1 MPRIPRLLTILLPV
15 SLMASAGPAM
25 ADDLSYQGVSAMG
38 KDHPIACLYAY
49 AADKTGDHAAAVDIL
64 NGCIARGSVW
74 SMIWLAML
82 HENGQGVP
90 KSLEAS
96 ADLMRR
102 GAAMNDEAGYAPL
115 ARYHWGVAL
124 AEGRGVARNEEEGL
138 RWLRI
143 AAAETVREAKD
154 YLRARGEWHPS
165 F

>member
-1 MPRIPRLLTILLPV
+1 MRWGVHQAFALALSV
-15 SLMASAGPAM
+15 AAGAAS
-25 ADDLSYQGVSAMG
+25 ADDLSYRSFVGG
-38 KDHPIACLYAY
+38 KGDHPIGCLYAY
-49 AADKTGDHAAAVDIL
+49 AADKTGDHAAAVEIL
-64 NGCIARGSVW
+64 HRCVAKGNVW

-90 KSLEAS
+90 KDLEAS

-102 GAAMNDEAGYAPL
+102 GAHMNDDAGYAPL

-124 AEGRGVARNEEEGL
+124 VEGRGVAASEDEGL

-143 AAAETVREAKD
+143 AAAEGVRDAKD

-165 F
+165 L